1 MIKTGKSFEDTIQDI
16 NDLAN
21 SKVSQDRKI
30 AGISMEKDI
39 KADNLLENLFKF
51 SETKHVQGK
60 KTLEFIEEYNKT
72 SLHEN
77 ELPMMPLFPI
87 EEGYAD
93 E

>member
-16 NDLAN
+16 SDLAD

-39 KADNLLENLFKF
+39 EANNLLENLFKF
-51 SETKHVQGK
+51 SETQHVQGR

-72 SLHEN
+72 SLREN
-77 ELPMMPLFPI
+77 ELPMVPIFPI

-93 E
+93 D